1 MSMSRVAAQASTC
14 PRGFS
19 GVDTGNSHGSPS
31 PGLFDEKS
39 AQNYYDVLTRT
50 AENVSPLYLLDAFD
64 LVVLGAYF
72 SLLALLSVYGAYRVK
87 QVIDF
92 WRYRPFAPLPKA
104 LYAESALPRVTVQL
118 PLYNEAYVVERL
130 LAAVA
135 ALDYPRA
142 RLEVQVLDDSTDE
155 TRDLARA
162 AVARL
167 RARGLD
173 AAYVHRDDRSGFKA
187 GALEAGLRTA
197 KGELLAIF
205 DADFVPRPQTLRT
218 LVHFFNDPL
227 VACAQMRWSHITAAR
242 TCSRAS
248 DRPLDGHSSSTNR
261 SQSHGG
267 FFNFNG
273 TAGMWRRRAIELSA
287 AGSTTR

>member
-1 MSMSRVAAQASTC
+1 MTHWLAFARLS
-14 PRGFS
+14 
-19 GVDTGNSHGSPS
+19 
-31 PGLFDEKS
+31 DERS
-39 AQNYYDVLTRT
+39 ARSYYDVLTKT

-72 SLLALLSVYGAYRVK
+72 SILALLSVYGAYRVK

-104 LYAESALPRVTVQL
+104 LYAEAALPRVTVQL

-135 ALDYPRA
+135 ALDYPRE

-162 AVARL
+162 AVERL
-167 RARGLD
+167 AGRGLD
-173 AAYVHRDDRSGFKA
+173 ATYVHRDDRSGFKA

-197 KGELLAIF
+197 KGELVAIF
-205 DADFVPRPQTLRT
+205 DADFVPRPHTLRT

-227 VACAQMRWSHITAAR
+227 VACAQM
-242 TCSRAS
+242 
-248 DRPLDGHSSSTNR
+248 
-261 SQSHGG
+261 
-267 FFNFNG
+267 
-273 TAGMWRRRAIELSA
+273 
-287 AGSTTR
+287 